1 MFSDHNLQPRIRFK
15 SKIRSKKLKIRS
27 KIKVYFI
34 KIKVISPKFYATAG
48 LKIFVELKSCHGL
61 MLIFQRSGL
70 LLTS

>member
-34 KIKVISPKFYATAG
+34 KIKDPLNFMQLPDS
-48 LKIFVELKSCHGL
+48 KS
-61 MLIFQRSGL
+61 S
-70 LLTS
+70 SN